1 MGPTHA
7 RKQLQTTRRKREGDA
22 NHMKIA
28 SLTIA
33 LEIMEIME
41 SATPITIA
49 QVCESSFYDVSAQY
63 LRSSTDQY

>member
-1 MGPTHA
+1 MRSSHGPDICT
-7 RKQLQTTRRKREGDA
+7 QELQMYVIHERKREGDV
-22 NHMKIA
+22 NHTKIA

-33 LEIMEIME
+33 LEIMELME

-63 LRSSTDQY
+63 